1 MSTYEVGSVL
11 WIIHTDRPGLMA
23 YRVIEEITKKTLEG
37 EQIQYLVQ
45 SATHKSKTVRLDQI
59 KGNIFEDSEEA
70 KQKMIENATR
80 AIDGMVAKIQGN
92 VESIFGT
99 PSIEETPKSTTA
111 KRKRP
116 STRKSKSKSEK
127 LKPGYQ
133 WVEMEDGTRAQIKI
147 PEVLK

>member
-1 MSTYEVGSVL
+1 MSSYEVGAVL

-23 YRVIEEITKKTLEG
+23 YRVVEEITKKTLEG

-45 SATHKSKTVRLDQI
+45 SANPKSKTVRLDQI
-59 KGNIFEDSEEA
+59 QGDIFEDSEEA

-80 AIDGMVAKIQGN
+80 AIDGMVLKIQGN
-92 VESIFGT
+92 VDTFFGST
-99 PSIEETPKSTTA
+99 LLEEEDPKPKKQS
-111 KRKRP
+111 
-116 STRKSKSKSEK
+116 SRKSKKTEK

-133 WVEMEDGTRAQIKI
+133 WIEMEDGSRAQIKI